1 MKTLL
6 FSWAVVLMFC
16 GSLLC
21 TQDTQQKPATRDAT
35 SAQPSEAQATDMA
48 SAGHAC
54 DEQLAAQKGI
64 AYRVGPGITAPR
76 GIHTPDAKYPRTAVK
91 TKKQGVVVLCLIV
104 TPEGK
109 VDDVRV
115 SRRLSPDL
123 DDSAVRAVGSWT
135 FVPAMK
141 DGKPVA
147 AQIYTEH
154 FFKIKW

>member
-1 MKTLL
+1 
-6 FSWAVVLMFC
+6 V
-16 GSLLC
+16 
-21 TQDTQQKPATRDAT
+21 R
-35 SAQPSEAQATDMA
+35 ATDT
-48 SAGHAC
+48 SC

-91 TKKQGVVVLCLIV
+91 TKKQGVVVLCVIV
-104 TPEGK
+104 NPEGK

-123 DDSAVRAVGSWT
+123 DDSAVHAVSSWS
-135 FVPAMK
+135 FAPATK